1 MFLSNGVAIPAQVE
15 TLADRTPVF
24 ADAFY
29 YANNVMPLAGL
40 YAAYSSLY
48 KEQLWVGIVIRKLAT
63 GQARLPFD
71 VRVGSASNSALEEG
85 NLADLMLR
93 PNPRLSGFKLW
104 LWTAS
109 TYDIYGEAFWLK
121 LRDNNGRVR
130 ELHPIHPTN
139 LAVKRTG
146 DGGVEYL
153 YTSGSPNVP
162 LLPPFPEQDVV
173 AFTNYNPDNMERGL
187 SNLEGL
193 RMTLLNEDAAR
204 RANASWWK
212 RGARPGVVL
221 ESEKSLAAPAI
232 KRLRKQWDDVAAGAD
247 AMGGTVVLEEGMKAN
262 IIQLNAEEM
271 QYIESRKL
279 NREEVCSAYDV
290 PPPAVHILDHATYSN
305 ISEQLRSMYRDTMA
319 PRSEFFESV
328 VDHQLIPDFYKTG
341 EAFTRFNMDE
351 VLRGDFE
358 VRAEATSKLI
368 QVGVMTPNEG
378 RATFTLPP
386 AGAEADVLYGN
397 AALVPLGS
405 NTEAAQPIGTN
416 GEPIPQPV
424 ALPAAKPQLALEAGK
439 GLGPSLRSI
448 MGTLARTKGV
458 NAAREKLVEA
468 HKRELGAFF
477 ERQRDALVKSATTK
491 AAGSVDLSA
500 SDDELA
506 GILATL
512 AAATSQAIGTKT
524 AVDLNGKY
532 DTGRIAAWI
541 EANAAESAAK
551 INKATGSGLGD
562 YLAAASE
569 NDGDAFDLSTSIRA
583 YYDGQVAARSS
594 QISATRVAV
603 IAGLAG
609 LVAAEQSGAKTK
621 TWLVTSSDP
630 RPSHSAVDGETVKLG
645 EKFSNGMDGP
655 GDPAGGPDEVAGC
668 DCNLV
673 FGLE

>member
-1 MFLSNGVAIPAQVE
+1 MFLSNGVALPAQVE
-15 TLADRTPVF
+15 TLADRTPIF

-40 YAAYSSLY
+40 YAAYSALY
-48 KEQLWVGIVIRKLAT
+48 KEQLWVGIVIRKLAM

-71 VRVGSASNSALEEG
+71 VRVGTATDSQLDRG

-121 LRDNNGRVR
+121 LRDNRGRVR

-139 LAVKRTG
+139 LAVKRTA

-153 YTSGSPNVP
+153 YTSGSPNAP

-221 ESEKSLAAPAI
+221 EHPQKMADPAI

-328 VDHQLIPDFYKTG
+328 VDHQLIPDFYTAG
-341 EAFTRFNMDE
+341 DAFTRFNMDE

-358 VRAEATSKLI
+358 VRAEAVSKLI
-368 QVGVMTPNEG
+368 GVGLMRPNEG
-378 RATFTLPP
+378 RPMFNLPP

-405 NTEAAQPIGTN
+405 NTEAAKPIGTN

-424 ALPAAKPQLALEAGK
+424 ALPAAKPPLAIEAGK
-439 GLGPSLRSI
+439 GVGPSLRSI
-448 MGTLARTKGV
+448 MGTLARAKSV
-458 NAAREKLVEA
+458 NAAREKLVET

-491 AAGSVDLSA
+491 AAGGVDLSA

-532 DTGRIAAWI
+532 DTGRIASWI
-541 EANAAESAAK
+541 QANAAESAAK
-551 INKATGSGLGD
+551 INEATGNGLGS
-562 YLAAASE
+562 YLAAQAE
-569 NDGDAFDLSTSIRA
+569 DQGDGFDLPTSIRA
-583 YYDGQVAARSS
+583 YYDGQVAARSD

-621 TWLVTSSDP
+621 TWLVASSNP
-630 RPSHSAVDGETVKLG
+630 RPSHAAVDGETVKLG

-655 GDPAGGPDEVAGC
+655 GDPAGGADEVAGC

>member
-1 MFLSNGVAIPAQVE
+1 MFLSNGQVIPAQVD
-15 TLADRTPVF
+15 TLADRTPLF

-29 YANNVMPLAGL
+29 HASSVMPLAGL
-40 YAAYSSLY
+40 YAAYSALY
-48 KEQLWVGIVIRKLAT
+48 KEQLWIGIVIRKLAM

-71 VRVGSASNSALEEG
+71 CRLGDPTSSQPEGG
-85 NLADLMLR
+85 NLADLMAR

-104 LWTAS
+104 QWTSS

-139 LAVKRTG
+139 LVTKRTAE
-146 DGGVEYL
+146 GVEYV
-153 YTSGSPNVP
+153 YTSGSANTP
-162 LLPPFPEQDVV
+162 LLPAFPEADVV
-173 AFTNYNPDNMERGL
+173 AFTNYNPDNLERGL

-221 ESEKSLAAPAI
+221 EHPEKMREGAV
-232 KRLRKQWDDVAAGAD
+232 KRLRKQWDDIAAGAD

-290 PPPAVHILDHATYSN
+290 PPPAVHILDHATFSN
-305 ISEQLRSMYRDTMA
+305 ITEQLRSMYRDTMA

-328 VDHQLIPDFYKTG
+328 VDHQLVPDFYGTG
-341 EAFTRFNMDE
+341 TAFTRFNMDE

-358 VRAEATSKLI
+358 VRAEAVSKLI
-368 QVGVMTPNEG
+368 GVGLMRPNEG
-378 RATFTLPP
+378 RGMFNLPP

-405 NTEAAQPIGTN
+405 NTEASQPIGTN

-424 ALPAAKPQLALEAGK
+424 ALPAPKAPLAIEAGPAK
-439 GLGPSLRSI
+439 TLSVRAI
-448 MGTLARTKGV
+448 MGSLARVKDSR
-458 NAAREKLVEA
+458 AAMREKLVEA
-468 HKRELGAFF
+468 HARELKGYFT
-477 ERQRDALVKSATTK
+477 RQLAGILAARTQKALSDSSTW
-491 AAGSVDLSA
+491 
-500 SDDELA
+500 DDELA

-512 AAATSQAIGTKT
+512 AAATSQAVGTKT

-532 DTGRIAAWI
+532 DTGRIASWI
-541 EANAAESAAK
+541 TENAAESAAK
-551 INKATGSGLGD
+551 INQVTASGLGD
-562 YLAAASE
+562 YLAAQE
-569 NDGDAFDLSTSIRA
+569 QIDGEAFDIEASIRA
-583 YYDGQVAARSS
+583 YYEGPVMARAD
-594 QISATRVAV
+594 QISTTRVAV
-603 IAGLAG
+603 IASLAG

-621 TWLVTSSDP
+621 TWMVTSDNA
-630 RPSHSAVDGETVKLG
+630 RPSHSAMDGETVELG
-645 EKFSNGMDGP
+645 KAFSNGMNGP
-655 GDPAGGPDEVAGC
+655 GDPTGGADEVAGC
-668 DCNLV
+668 TCDLV